1 MTTDGSERL
10 VFTVE
15 EARRQLGLSKG
26 LMHEAVRSGQIP
38 SIRVGRRILI
48 PRAALQRLLEKP
60 SLFSLGPVSK

>member
-26 LMHEAVRSGQIP
+26 LMYEAVRSGQIP

-60 SLFSLGPVSK
+60 KSL

>member
-26 LMHEAVRSGQIP
+26 SMYEAVRSGQIP

-60 SLFSLGPVSK
+60 KSL